1 MFSHPCFRS
10 TCISVGTDTPSES
23 WPCDLCWVV
32 ARGTRYDV
40 RALGTGRTLSCS
52 SWWSVVG
59 NSGRTLGVSNGV
71 TITCRPFG
79 LETLFSDLLL
89 TGFQLETPHTW
100 SLGNLLGKFRH
111 FKVGLIACRSGMHVP
126 PIQGTCTHVRS
137 LNTPSP
143 ASNLNSSV
151 INDPL
156 SVFASLERA
165 HVQWGT

>member
-1 MFSHPCFRS
+1 MSEQTHLLRADPV
-10 TCISVGTDTPSES
+10 ISAELWQEERDMM
-23 WPCDLCWVV
+23 
-32 ARGTRYDV
+32 
-40 RALGTGRTLSCS
+40 LGHLGLAELSCS

-59 NSGRTLGVSNGV
+59 NSGWTLDVSNGV